1 MVRSQNGNCS
11 NNDDDGGGGGEEI
24 LALHPSYIL
33 TFGSLWKVAL
43 QI

>member
-1 MVRSQNGNCS
+1 MVRSQNGDCS
-11 NNDDDGGGGGEEI
+11 DDDDDGGGGEDI
-24 LALHPSYIL
+24 SALHPSYTL